1 MCKDFKVGQLIAPPG
16 LKVQGTLKVKNS
28 DLELPITLI
37 NGETSGKTVVIT
49 AGTHGGEYPG
59 VETAIRLANQLD
71 PRNVVG
77 RIAIVHVVNVPAFR
91 AKLQYVGP
99 DDGKNLNRVFPGKA
113 LGTTSEKIAYTITT
127 ELYGQADF
135 QMDLHGGDLHE
146 ALVPFV
152 LYPSGVQEDIVS
164 KSKEAA
170 SLMGIRYVVGSVS
183 TNGSYGSATT
193 LGLPGF
199 LAEIGQCGLWN
210 EEEVNSYLRGI
221 QNVLKYLK
229 VLQGEVEDYGDVI
242 NFSKLAGVNAN
253 HVGCWYSTVRLDE
266 KVRKGQKL
274 GEIRDYFAKTL
285 SEYFSPQ
292 DGVVLYVVTSLAIN
306 VGDPLV
312 GIGWCEEG

>member
-1 MCKDFKVGQLIAPPG
+1 MSKDFKVGQLIAPPG
-16 LKVQGTLKVKNS
+16 SKVQGTLRVANS

-37 NGETSGKTVVIT
+37 NGVTSGKTVIIT

-59 VETAIRLANQLD
+59 IETAIRLANQLD
-71 PRNVVG
+71 PQNVSG
-77 RIAIVHVVNVPAFR
+77 RIAIVHVVNVPAFH
-91 AKLQYVGP
+91 AKMQYVGP

-127 ELYGQADF
+127 ELYAQADF

-152 LYPSGVQEDIVS
+152 LYPSGVQEEIESV
-164 KSKEAA
+164 SKEAA
-170 SLMGIRYVVGSVS
+170 SLMGIRYVVGSMS
-183 TNGSYGSATT
+183 TNGTYGSATT
-193 LGLPGF
+193 RGLPGF

-210 EEEVNSYLRGI
+210 EEEVTSYLRGI
-221 QNVLKYLK
+221 RNVLKYLK
-229 VLQGEVEDYGDVI
+229 VLPGEVEDYGAI
-242 NFSKLAGVNAN
+242 TYLPKMAGVNAD
-253 HVGCWYSTVRLDE
+253 HAGCWYPAVRLE
-266 KVRKGQKL
+266 ERVSKGQKL

-285 SEYFSPQ
+285 SEYFAPQ

-312 GIGWCEEG
+312 VVG